1 MDLRDEWMVSLCFSF
16 GALAFFLKERFQQ
29 IVDPECNYPRL
40 LKQPSLVTAALTA
53 EPTDSERCEPS
64 NRQVATKCRSRDW
77 NQILPMSH

>member
-1 MDLRDEWMVSLCFSF
+1 MNGWFRCVFF
-16 GALAFFLKERFQQ
+16 GALAFFCERNGFSKLL
-29 IVDPECNYPRL
+29 ILNVIIPSRL

-53 EPTDSERCEPS
+53 ETTDSERREPS